1 MMETDN
7 EESVHAQLNSLDKI
21 FDEAN
26 ELHKRLTE
34 LLQEEL
40 LHEHLNNHEELDNHV
55 FEIKAEV

>member
-1 MMETDN
+1 METDN